1 MEALNLPFR
10 RLQYSDLSSHEHFL
24 ITINITKIIY
34 LHILEASLQKVNA
47 VLITTSITLEK

>member
-1 MEALNLPFR
+1 MEALSLPFR
-10 RLQYSDLSSHEHFL
+10 RLQYSDLSSREHL
-24 ITINITKIIY
+24 TINITKISS